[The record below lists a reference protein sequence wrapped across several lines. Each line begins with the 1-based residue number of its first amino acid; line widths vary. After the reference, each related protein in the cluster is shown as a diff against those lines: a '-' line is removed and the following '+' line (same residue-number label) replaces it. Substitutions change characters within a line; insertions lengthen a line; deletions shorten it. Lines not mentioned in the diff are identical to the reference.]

1 MQRASGRW
9 RTAVLGGFV
18 WSGCMLCWCGAGG
31 ITVAQTGTAPAPL
44 EAGVRVAQLI
54 RDAQRKREAGAIPD
68 ALADLRAA
76 NALIKQVKGA
86 NHPDMLPVLELAGT
100 LLFENGQCNEA
111 QTPLQKAVA
120 LRESL
125 AEAGQPQPPVELAA
139 ALVMLARAEMA
150 VGAFDRAAPRLTQ
163 AAVLFETA
171 LGKGHQSTLAT
182 RELTATVAVG
192 LGEVAAAEETLA
204 GILGL
209 RQRVGS
215 GKPEVLATAIA
226 LARTRA
232 WGGHS
237 AAALEP
243 LRTAIAEHQRSRGPE
258 ADLPPAFRQL
268 AALEVEVGDLDAAR
282 TTLGRAAAIDSRR
295 NSSDPTGAL
304 LDRLELARLEAVAG
318 DVESAAQ
325 AAEPLVAA
333 VQPLAARDDPRVAEC
348 LRVAAGVLLAGADHA
363 AAADLFRQALEVDTR
378 LVGLEHPDSAADEA
392 GLGQCLLEAG
402 DTAAGRPLLEHAL
415 AAMRRARGP
424 FHPDTLDR
432 LAAAGV
438 AAAQAGDL
446 PAAAAALQTLVD
458 RSVPWRSEA
467 AESLLASLADGVA
480 ALKERS
486 GDRDGAM
493 QSRLSVIG
501 LRQQQFGDD
510 HERVADMMVKL
521 AGLRQAAGADADAVV
536 LYERALGI
544 VEKARGA
551 DSPEVAAILTPLAV
565 SYRAVSA
572 DEQAEVALARALA
585 IWETHVGPD
594 HPVTIATLRPLAL
607 VQLALAKED
616 AALPLMTRLLAAYE
630 ADAATPAADR
640 IKLLKKLAQLQESR
654 GAADI
659 ARGYLERAVAAEVA
673 LGKSAGMAAGDLAGD
688 EGLAATAKLEKMLSV
703 DEQAEA
709 SLGRARSIAADLQR
723 AQQKLAAAA
732 PTAAARPAA
741 PAGTATGGVAP
752 QITPGAPEAARSG
765 QRDVEALIA
774 SAWRDYRTGQAAEAQ
789 DKLRAAAATLERQ
802 PETMLTGQQRT
813 DLAALLAA
821 RADMRP
827 QPLAWQEPIGLY
839 KKALTLAATALGD
852 GHPTTLAYATTLA
865 TALSASGDPRA
876 AGEIERLMASKAV
889 EASRVATPEQLERLR
904 EALRGAAQV
913 AAALGDRAAAV
924 RPLDTLLKLGTA
936 LDERTVFF
944 GLDML
949 ETLCPAGVTDEAAGH
964 ARARYVQAANRL
976 VPSRPA
982 IAGYA
987 LHHLGLADEAAGKGE
1002 AALEVWRRALETDR
1016 KSLGANHPRV
1026 AWHLVTL
1033 AAAQQRRGNAAGAEQ
1048 LLAEATAVE
1057 AGLASA
1063 DQVADRVADLRRL
1076 AAARGA
1082 AGAFD
1087 SATRLLA
1094 AALQAEQRSGS
1105 GSPLVVAGIA
1115 ETSARLAARR
1125 GQEKRARD
1133 LWDETA
1139 GIVQATRGGGHPAA
1153 VAALIA
1159 RDRLTRAAPVAST
1172 AAPQAGAPAV
1182 AAVAAV
1188 PTPAQPTSRFA
1199 DLLANR
1205 STSGAPTQRPPAAG
1219 SRQQAAAAG
1228 SDASATGDEA
1238 PAPVPMSAAG
1248 EKAMRAL
1255 DAATRLYGGDP
1266 SKKKSKAGAGR
1277 RGMEAIVGYLGTM
1290 ESLANGQEGGLP
1302 MAVDGGGAPAAARP
1316 GPRATPSPTAP
1327 GPEAGADA
1335 PAAPPP
1341 VRRGTF
1347 VAASQSGL
1355 RQRTVLAR
1363 QRAAS
1368 KVDASITVDQ
1378 LMLAAWSAHE
1388 RGSRA
1393 EAVAA
1398 CEQALA
1404 LAGRQAGETSPVVAE
1419 VLDQFATIAV
1429 AQGNLPQAKQLLE
1442 RLGSLRWKLLGPSDP
1457 AVATAALRLA
1467 ALLAECGELERAAAL
1482 ASRAATARQAVPA
1495 SPAARAQAA
1504 VLLGEIRLAQGEPA
1518 AAAVQLAQA
1527 RKDLAAATSAE
1538 QFAERLACIRLARN
1552 LGDLRSASDDLDAL
1566 WSAGVTPGR
1575 LPPVAVRSIIKE
1587 MARTRRLAGEPA
1599 VAVGM
1604 AERLGV
1610 LDGSASAVG
1619 TAIDQVEIAAAQQA
1633 GADASWETTAARA
1646 AGVLEPAI
1654 ARLTASATDPEA
1666 IEAVAELAA
1675 LWLNAGR
1682 FDKAESAVAAA
1693 TRGAATLPPGHRVA
1707 ARAAWAEAR
1716 LALAQGNLPRA
1727 RATLDRAGTNA
1738 QFGMVLRPPL
1748 PGARG
1753 MTFLEAA
1760 TDSGTR
1766 QAVLS
1771 RAEAALSALSGGAG
1785 RQ

>member
-1 MQRASGRW
+1 MQTASGRW
-9 RTAVLGGFV
+9 RPVVLGGV
-18 WSGCMLCWCGAGG
+18 IWSGCMLWWGVTAGV
-31 ITVAQTGTAPAPL
+31 TVAQTAPVPAPL
-44 EAGVRVAQLI
+44 EADVRVAQLI
-54 RDAQRKREAGAIPD
+54 RDAQKKRESGAIPD

-86 NHPDMLPVLELAGT
+86 NHPDTLPVLELAGT
-100 LLFENGQCNEA
+100 LLFENGQFNEA
-111 QTPLQKAVA
+111 QTPLAKAVA

-139 ALVMLARAEMA
+139 ALVTLARTEMA
-150 VGAFDRAAPRLTQ
+150 LGAFDRAAPRLTQ
-163 AAVLFETA
+163 AAGLFEAA

-182 RELTATVAVG
+182 RELTAAVAVG
-192 LGEVAAAEETLA
+192 LGDVAAAEETLA
-204 GILGL
+204 GILAL
-209 RQRVGS
+209 RQRGEG
-215 GKPEVLATAIA
+215 GKPEVLATAVA
-226 LARTRA
+226 LARARA
-232 WGGHS
+232 WGGQS

-243 LRTAIAEHQRSRGPE
+243 LRAAIAEHQRSRGPE

-282 TTLGRAAAIDSRR
+282 NTLGRAAAIDGRR
-295 NSSDPTGAL
+295 NSSDQAGAL

-318 DVESAAQ
+318 DAESAAQ

-333 VQPLAARDDPRVAEC
+333 VQPLAARDDPRAAEC
-348 LRVAAGVLLAGADHA
+348 LRVAAEVLLAGADYA
-363 AAADLFRQALEVDTR
+363 GAADLFRQALEVDTR
-378 LVGLEHPDSAADEA
+378 LVGLEHPDCAADEA
-392 GLGQCLLEAG
+392 GLGQCLLETG
-402 DTAAGRPLLEHAL
+402 DTAAARPLLDHAL
-415 AAMRRARGP
+415 AAMRRVRGP

-432 LAAAGV
+432 LATAGV
-438 AAAQAGDL
+438 AAAEAGDL

-458 RSVPWRSEA
+458 RGVPWRSEA

-480 ALKERS
+480 TLKERS

-536 LYERALGI
+536 LYERAVGI

-551 DSPEVAAILTPLAV
+551 DSPEAAAILTPLAV

-572 DEQAEVALARALA
+572 NEQAEAALARALT

-594 HPVTIATLRPLAL
+594 HPVAIATLKPLAL
-607 VQLALAKED
+607 VRLALAKED
-616 AALPLMTRLLAAYE
+616 AALPLMTRLLAAYD
-630 ADAATPAADR
+630 ADPATPAADR

-709 SLGRARSIAADLQR
+709 SLGRARSIAADLQA
-723 AQQKLAAAA
+723 AQQKLASAA
-732 PTAAARPAA
+732 PPVAARPAA
-741 PAGTATGGVAP
+741 PAAGGVAP
-752 QITPGAPEAARSG
+752 QTMPPAAEAARSG

-774 SAWRDYRTGQAAEAQ
+774 SAWRDYRTGQAAEARG
-789 DKLRAAAATLERQ
+789 KLQAAAATLERQ

-827 QPLAWQEPIGLY
+827 QPLAWQEPLGLY
-839 KKALTLAATALGD
+839 KKALTLAAAALGD
-852 GHPTTLAYATTLA
+852 GHPTTLAHATTLA

-876 AGEIERLMASKAV
+876 AGEIETLMASKAV

-904 EALRGAAQV
+904 QALQGAAQV
-913 AAALGDRAAAV
+913 AAASGDRAAAV
-924 RPLDTLLKLGTA
+924 RALDTLLKLGTT
-936 LDERTVFF
+936 LDERTIVF
-944 GLDML
+944 GLDTL
-949 ETLCPAGVTDEAAGH
+949 ETLCPAGVSDEAAGH

-987 LHHLGLADEAAGKGE
+987 LHHLGLADEAAGKAE

-1033 AAAQQRRGNAAGAEQ
+1033 AAAQQRRGNAAAAEQ

-1057 AGLASA
+1057 AGLAA
-1063 DQVADRVADLRRL
+1063 APAGQGAERVADLCRL

-1087 SATRLLA
+1087 NATRLLA

-1105 GSPLVVAGIA
+1105 GSPLVVASIA
-1115 ETSARLAARR
+1115 ETSARLAASR

-1159 RDRLTRAAPVAST
+1159 RDRLTRAAPVASP
-1172 AAPQAGAPAV
+1172 AAAQAGAPAV
-1182 AAVAAV
+1182 AAVPA
-1188 PTPAQPTSRFA
+1188 PAQPTSRFA

-1205 STSGAPTQRPPAAG
+1205 STTGTASAQRPPAAG
-1219 SRQQAAAAG
+1219 PQQQAAAAG
-1228 SDASATGDEA
+1228 PDASAAVDDP

-1290 ESLANGQEGGLP
+1290 EALANGQEGGLP
-1302 MAVDGGGAPAAARP
+1302 MAADGAGAQAAGP
-1316 GPRATPSPTAP
+1316 GPRAPT
-1327 GPEAGADA
+1327 A
-1335 PAAPPP
+1335 PAAPAPSAGEDAPSAPP
-1341 VRRGTF
+1341 PGRRGTF

-1355 RQRTVLAR
+1355 RQRTALAR
-1363 QRAAS
+1363 QRATS

-1404 LAGRQAGETSPVVAE
+1404 LAGRQAGDSSPVVAD
-1419 VLDQFATIAV
+1419 VLDQFATIALSE
-1429 AQGNLPQAKQLLE
+1429 GNLPQAKQLLE

-1467 ALLAECGELERAAAL
+1467 TLLADCGELERAAAL
-1482 ASRAATARQAVPA
+1482 ASRAATARLAVPG

-1518 AAAVQLAQA
+1518 AAAAQLAQA
-1527 RKDLAAATSAE
+1527 RNDLAAATSAE
-1538 QFAERLACIRLARN
+1538 QFAVRLACSRLARN
-1552 LGDLRSASDDLDAL
+1552 LGDLESARDDLDAL
-1566 WSAGVTPGR
+1566 WSAGVVSGR
-1575 LPPVAVRSIIKE
+1575 LPPVAVRTIIKE

-1604 AERLGV
+1604 AQRLGG

-1619 TAIDQVEIAAAQQA
+1619 AGIDQVEIAAAQQA

-1646 AGVLEPAI
+1646 AGVLEPAMSQ
-1654 ARLTASATDPEA
+1654 LTATATDPEA
-1666 IEAVAELAA
+1666 IAAVAELAA

-1682 FDKAESAVAAA
+1682 FERAESAVVAAA
-1693 TRGAATLPPGHRVA
+1693 RGAATLPPGHRVA
-1707 ARAAWAEAR
+1707 AQAARAEAR
-1716 LALAQGNLPRA
+1716 LALAQGDLPRA
-1727 RATLDRAGTNA
+1727 RATLDRAGTD
-1738 QFGMVLRPPL
+1738 GSVGVVLRPSL
-1748 PGARG
+1748 PSGRAVA
-1753 MTFLEAA
+1753 FLEAA
-1760 TDSGTR
+1760 TDAGTR
-1766 QAVLS
+1766 QVVLS
-1771 RAEAALSALSGGAG
+1771 RAEAAPSVLSGGEG
-1785 RQ
+1785 RP